1 MTSKELFTI
10 RQALLQTYLRER
22 GYDGVLL
29 SRADNFAMATG
40 GRRNYIW
47 TYGDVGS
54 NAIFVPAEGP
64 ALYVGDTIEKPR
76 CMDEELFDL
85 DCGSLDYLWFTDS
98 PAGAVAKRSPGKNI
112 VSDDGSIGK
121 NVHGDLAVIRALL
134 TEAELA
140 KYRILGRLAGEAM
153 TATLDYIEEGMSENE
168 IAATLA
174 AEGMMRSCQV
184 PVALVAADERIA
196 KYRHPLP
203 TQEPLMGTG
212 LKARVVRDYVE
223 VVGCFLRE
231 GLVVSLTRFKRVG
244 DLPAGIENAY
254 QRICAVD
261 AAVQIATVPGL
272 TLGDVFAECQQAYAD
287 HGFPA
292 NEWHNHHQG
301 GATGYAGRTCKGVP
315 GETFPVLDT
324 FWPAKLREHF
334 GMDIAF
340 GSAFAW
346 NPSASGVKSED
357 TFLLLPNGTKELV
370 SLTPSLSVV
379 DLAPV
384 LGMDSG
390 VIKYGMA
397 E

>member
-1 MTSKELFTI
+1 MSSQELFRI

-22 GYDGVLL
+22 GYDGMLL

-40 GRRNYIW
+40 GRRNYLW

-54 NAIFVPAEGP
+54 NAIFVPAEGQ

-76 CMDEELFDL
+76 SMDEELFDL
-85 DCGSLDYLWFTDS
+85 DCGSVDYLWFTDS
-98 PAGAVAKRSPGKNI
+98 PAGAIAKRFPGKNV
-112 VSDDGSIGK
+112 VSDDGSIGR

-134 TEAELA
+134 HEAELE

-153 TATLDYIEEGMSENE
+153 TATLDEIEEGVTENE

-212 LKARVVRDYVE
+212 LKARAVRGYVE

-244 DLPAGIENAY
+244 DLPAGIEDAY
-254 QRICAVD
+254 ERICAVD
-261 AAVQIATVPGL
+261 AAMQIATVPGL
-272 TLGDVFAECQQAYAD
+272 TLGNVFAECQQAYAD
-287 HGFPA
+287 YGFPA
-292 NEWHNHHQG
+292 DEWHNHHQG
-301 GATGYAGRTCKGVP
+301 GSTGYDGRTCKGVP
-315 GETFPVLDT
+315 GETFPVLDS

-334 GMDIAF
+334 GMDIPF

-370 SLTPSLSVV
+370 SLTPSLPLV
-379 DLAPV
+379 DLAPI
-384 LGMDSG
+384 LGMDAG
-390 VIKYGMA
+390 VTKYGMA

>member
-1 MTSKELFTI
+1 MTNLELFNI

-47 TYGDVGS
+47 TYGDMGA
-54 NAIFVPAEGP
+54 NALYVPAEGP
-64 ALYVGDTIEKPR
+64 ASFVGDTIEKPR
-76 CMDEELFDL
+76 SMDEELAGFN
-85 DCGSLDYLWFTDS
+85 CGSVDYLWFTDN
-98 PAGAVAKRSPGKNI
+98 PAGAVAKRFPGKNI

-121 NVHGDLAVIRALL
+121 NVHDDLAVIRALL
-134 TEAELA
+134 CEAELE
-140 KYRILGRLAGEAM
+140 KYRVLGRLAGEAM
-153 TATLDYIEEGMSENE
+153 TVTLDLIEEGVTENE
-168 IAATLA
+168 IASTLA
-174 AEGMMRSCQV
+174 AEGMLRCCQV

-203 TQEPLMGTG
+203 TQEPLLGTG
-212 LKARVVRDYVE
+212 LQARAVHGYVE

-244 DLPAGIENAY
+244 DLPAGIEDAY
-254 QRICAVD
+254 RRICAVD
-261 AAVQIATVPGL
+261 AAMQIATVPGR
-272 TLGDVFAECQQAYAD
+272 TLGHVFAACQQAYAD
-287 HGFPA
+287 YGFPA

-301 GATGYAGRTCKGVP
+301 GATGYDGRTCKGVP
-315 GETFPVLDT
+315 GEAFPVLDS
-324 FWPAKLREHF
+324 FWPAKLKEHF
-334 GMDIAF
+334 GMDVAF

-357 TFLLLPNGTKELV
+357 TFLLLPDGTKELV
-370 SLTPSLSVV
+370 SVTPALPVV
-379 DLAPV
+379 DLAPM
-384 LGMDSG
+384 LGMDPG
-390 VIKYGMA
+390 VVKYGMA